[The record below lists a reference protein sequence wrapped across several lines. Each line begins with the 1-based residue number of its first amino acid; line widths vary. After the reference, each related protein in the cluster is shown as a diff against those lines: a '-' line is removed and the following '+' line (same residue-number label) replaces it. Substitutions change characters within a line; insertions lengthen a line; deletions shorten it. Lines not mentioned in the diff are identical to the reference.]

1 MVNLIWHELLFC
13 KIKIILA
20 VMWLLYDLNKIVKKK
35 INKSIN
41 NNNFI
46 GSELISSV
54 EFTSLQLVT
63 FLIPLN
69 TKKGY

>member
-20 VMWLLYDLNKIVKKK
+20 AMWLLYDLNKIVKKK

-63 FLIPLN
+63 FLIHLN